1 MRQQKKKQTE
11 GVVFGIRAVI
21 EAIQSGKTINK
32 VLVQR
37 ELKGELFKELWVL
50 LQDHKITIQKVPF
63 QKLNG
68 ITGKNH
74 QGVIAFISPISY
86 QNIEWIVP
94 SIYEK
99 GTDPLILILDRV
111 KDVRNFGAI
120 ARTAECLGVHAI
132 VVPVRDSALVNA
144 DAIKTSAGAL
154 HKIPVCRVINLKK
167 TVSYLSEAGLTVV
180 GCTEKA
186 EKKIS
191 DHSLK
196 GPMAIIMGSEED
208 GIDNKLLVKCDHL
221 VKIPLIGTFH
231 SDASIKMIDH
241 MPTTEAALKNALQND
256 FEFWADNGEELNER
270 FNAWLA
276 K

>member
-1 MRQQKKKQTE
+1 MRHQKKKQID
-11 GVVFGIRAVI
+11 GIVFGIRAVI

-37 ELKGELFKELWVL
+37 ELKGDLFKELWQL

-99 GTDPLILILDRV
+99 GIDPLILILDRV

-132 VVPVRDSALVNA
+132 VVPDRDAALVNS

-154 HKIPVCRVINLKK
+154 HKIPVCKVPQLKK
-167 TVSYLSEAGLTVV
+167 TISYLSEAGLTII

-191 DHSLK
+191 DQPLN

-208 GIDNKLLVKCDHL
+208 GIDNKLLVKCDYL
-221 VKIPLIGTFH
+221 VKIPLSGTIQ
-231 SDASIKMIDH
+231 SLNVSVACAIMIY
-241 MPTTEAALKNALQND
+241 EVQRQQNIV
-256 FEFWADNGEELNER
+256 
-270 FNAWLA
+270 
-276 K
+276 

>member
-1 MRQQKKKQTE
+1 MRYQKKKQID
-11 GVVFGIRAVI
+11 GIVFGIRTVI

-32 VLVQR
+32 VLIQR
-37 ELKGELFKELWVL
+37 ELKGDLFQELWKL
-50 LQDHKITIQKVPF
+50 LQENSIPIQKVPF

-74 QGVIAFISPISY
+74 QGVIAFISPIVY

-99 GTDPLILILDRV
+99 GTDPLVLVLDRV

-132 VVPVRDSALVNA
+132 VVPDKDAALINA

-154 HKIPVCRVINLKK
+154 HKIPVCKVSQLKK
-167 TVSYLSEAGLTVV
+167 TISYLSEAGLTIV

-186 EKKIS
+186 EKTIS
-191 DHSLK
+191 NQSLV
-196 GPMAIIMGSEED
+196 GPMAIIMGSEQD
-208 GIDNKLLVKCDHL
+208 GIDNRLLVKCDHL
-221 VKIPLIGTFH
+221 VKIPLIG
-231 SDASIKMIDH
+231 SIQSLNVSVASAIIIY
-241 MPTTEAALKNALQND
+241 EIQRQQNIV
-256 FEFWADNGEELNER
+256 
-270 FNAWLA
+270 
-276 K
+276 

>member
-1 MRQQKKKQTE
+1 MRHQKKKQTE

-99 GTDPLILILDRV
+99 GIDPLILVLDRV
-111 KDVRNFGAI
+111 
-120 ARTAECLGVHAI
+120 
-132 VVPVRDSALVNA
+132 
-144 DAIKTSAGAL
+144 
-154 HKIPVCRVINLKK
+154 
-167 TVSYLSEAGLTVV
+167 
-180 GCTEKA
+180 
-186 EKKIS
+186 
-191 DHSLK
+191 
-196 GPMAIIMGSEED
+196 
-208 GIDNKLLVKCDHL
+208 
-221 VKIPLIGTFH
+221 
-231 SDASIKMIDH
+231 
-241 MPTTEAALKNALQND
+241 
-256 FEFWADNGEELNER
+256 
-270 FNAWLA
+270 
-276 K
+276 